1 MAVGAVR
8 HENQSVGLVEIV
20 EYDPAW
26 PDEFRD
32 VASQLRRALGESVA
46 RIDHIGSTSIPELAS
61 KNVIDVQV
69 SVEQDSEL
77 ESVGEELADVGWI
90 LSAGISR
97 DHEVP
102 GWPSDESA
110 TRKMY
115 LDEPPGQ
122 RRVHVHVRV
131 LAQAN
136 QRYAILF
143 RDYLRAHPHSA
154 TAYGTLKNDLALLLH
169 DDSGRYADV
178 KDAAC
183 DLIYLAAEDWAET
196 VGWIAGPSDG

>member
-1 MAVGAVR
+1 M
-8 HENQSVGLVEIV
+8 GLVKIV

-32 VASQLRRALGESVA
+32 VARQLRRALGESVV
-46 RIDHIGSTSIPELAS
+46 RIDHVGSTSVLGLAS

-69 SVEQDSEL
+69 SVEHDSEL
-77 ESVGEELADVGWI
+77 ESVSEELADAGWI
-90 LSAGISR
+90 PSDGISR

-102 GWPSDESA
+102 GWTSDKSA
-110 TRKMY
+110 TRKRY
-115 LDEPPGQ
+115 LGEPPGH

-131 LAQAN
+131 LGQAN

-143 RDYLRAHPHSA
+143 RDYLRAHPYSA
-154 TAYGTLKNDLALLLH
+154 SAYGTLKRDLALLLR

-183 DLIYLAAEDWAET
+183 DLIYFAAEDWAET